1 MLDVQRLDCV
11 KCTTA
16 LEVELLGALIIER
29 RLRSRMKQRVK
40 VVIKEVPAL
49 PPPEPE
55 PEVPVIPWPISA
67 DGPPQ
72 PIPLDYLPANQAN
85 IRQIVKAVSDQFN
98 VPIDDIKSDRRQ
110 APLIRARHTAFLL
123 CKILTRRSYPDI
135 GRQIGGRDHT
145 TIINGVKNLAWLEAE
160 LTSELS
166 RNDTIRTWA
175 RVAAKKM
182 FWAKGVK
189 DG

>member
-29 RLRSRMKQRVK
+29 RLRSRMKERVK

-55 PEVPVIPWPISA
+55 PGPIAWPFGQDSNS
-67 DGPPQ
+67 GV
-72 PIPLDYLPANQAN
+72 IPLDYLPANAAN
-85 IRQIVKAVSDQFN
+85 VRQIVKAASDQFN
-98 VPIDDIKSDRRQ
+98 VSIEDIKSDRRQ
-110 APLIRARHTAFLL
+110 APIMRARHATYLL

-135 GRQIGGRDHT
+135 GRQLGGRDHT
-145 TIINGVKNLAWLEAE
+145 TILSGVRKLAWLEAE
-160 LTSELS
+160 LVNELS
-166 RNDTIRTWA
+166 RNDTIRTWV
-175 RVAAKKM
+175 RVTAKKM
-182 FWAKGVK
+182 FWAEGIKNG
-189 DG
+189 